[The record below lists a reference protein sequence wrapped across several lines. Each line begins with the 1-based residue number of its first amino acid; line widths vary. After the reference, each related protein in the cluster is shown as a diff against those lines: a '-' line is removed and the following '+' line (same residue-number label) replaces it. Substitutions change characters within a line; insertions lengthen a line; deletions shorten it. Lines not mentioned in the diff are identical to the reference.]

1 MLVGRM
7 VAASLD
13 ALVLL
18 FQSPRWRAGLDRD
31 PVVAPVLEKR
41 DGRMVDIVER
51 RGEVG
56 LAPELGDE
64 LFPGQCLSVGRAETL
79 HQCT

>member
-31 PVVAPVLEKR
+31 PVVAPVLGKR

-56 LAPELGDE
+56 PAPELGDE
-64 LFPGQCLSVGRAETL
+64 LLPGRCLSVGRTETL
-79 HQCT
+79 NQRT